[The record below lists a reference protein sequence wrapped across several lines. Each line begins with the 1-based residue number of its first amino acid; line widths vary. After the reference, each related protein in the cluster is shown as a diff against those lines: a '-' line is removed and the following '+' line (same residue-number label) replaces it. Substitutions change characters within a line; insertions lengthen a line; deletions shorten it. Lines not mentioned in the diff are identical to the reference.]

1 MVEAPYIIASVRRLI
16 LSLLMALCP
25 VVGMAQDAYP
35 SRSVR
40 MVIDT
45 SPGGVTDLF
54 GRLMAEALAQ
64 KLGQTVFVDNKPGA
78 SGNLAIDFLVRA
90 APDGYTLMI
99 ASGGGLVVKPF
110 LEHGLT
116 FDVMN
121 DLAPVFNV
129 AETAHILVV
138 PPAVPAKDIAE
149 FIAYAKAQ
157 PKPLH
162 YGSAGFGSP
171 PHLSMELFAR
181 AAGLKMVHVP
191 YRGVGGAMPDL
202 LAGRVQAMSMA
213 LGSASQSCASGSST
227 PAPSRSAARS
237 NRSPSATEPITGCGA
252 TSSRKPASSRS
263 DHGSVENHFPLARYA
278 RLQGPRGDAAVL
290 RGVPRPRSRAHEPSI
305 ADDSPGRP
313 PRLCGRVHQE
323 QGEDAALLP
332 QRPRRRHRSG
342 RRRGVEALHGAG
354 GEMGP
359 ARRRQA
365 ERAPRHVQ
373 LRLLGR
379 RRQCVGNPLQP
390 QGRLHLDLRAGRP
403 RGPRPLHQ
411 GLQGQASRHLMPLVG
426 AFTTSHAYTCPSSL
440 RGLLRGLDRAK
451 RIKTAQEHRNGRRR
465 DSVPSTSCASRI
477 TYEPGGRGFKSCR
490 ARQTTSTA

>member
-16 LSLLMALCP
+16 LSLLMPVCP
-25 VVGMAQDAYP
+25 VGGRARNGYP

-40 MVIDT
+40 MVIDP

-162 YGSAGFGSP
+162 YGSAGVGSP

-181 AAGLKMVHVP
+181 AAGLQMVHLP
-191 YRGVGGAMPDL
+191 YQGVGGAIPDL
-202 LAGRVQAMSMA
+202 LARRVPAISMA
-213 LGSASQSCASGSST
+213 LGSARAYLKNGQL
-227 PAPSRSAARS
+227 R
-237 NRSPSATEPITGCGA
+237 
-252 TSSRKPASSRS
+252 
-263 DHGSVENHFPLARYA
+263 PLATGAKRRIA
-278 RLQGPRGDAAVL
+278 GLPGLPTSAEAGLPRWEMSAWFGIFEPRGTQPAIV
-290 RGVPRPRSRAHEPSI
+290 
-305 ADDSPGRP
+305 
-313 PRLCGRVHQE
+313 RLLNACCQHMIVGPK
-323 QGEDAALLP
+323 LLP
-332 QRPRRRHRSG
+332 PFFDACRH
-342 RRRGVEALHGAG
+342 
-354 GEMGP
+354 
-359 ARRRQA
+359 
-365 ERAPRHVQ
+365 
-373 LRLLGR
+373 
-379 RRQCVGNPLQP
+379 
-390 QGRLHLDLRAGRP
+390 
-403 RGPRPLHQ
+403 
-411 GLQGQASRHLMPLVG
+411 
-426 AFTTSHAYTCPSSL
+426 T
-440 RGLLRGLDRAK
+440 
-451 RIKTAQEHRNGRRR
+451 
-465 DSVPSTSCASRI
+465 
-477 TYEPGGRGFKSCR
+477 
-490 ARQTTSTA
+490 